1 MSFDKFQIQKQIVAI
16 AITLALPWIGIPFSA
31 LSQTENFPN
40 LPQPRFQDVAP
51 TPSVETGDGGGTGAL
66 GAQSGSVDA
75 SGTVGGVIGNLGTAV
90 GNAAANSPAG
100 VVGNALG
107 VGPGPSGTAVGNAQF
122 GVAAFSNVTT
132 GLMTALGFSIAVTGL
147 IGLLAL
153 AISVAIGAMFGT
165 APGPGDIDTSPGAVD
180 TAADAEHG
188 DTDVGTGPGNPGN
201 TPAGDPGGGDAGG
214 GGK

>member
-1 MSFDKFQIQKQIVAI
+1 MNFGKFQIQKQIVAI
-16 AITLALPWIGIPFSA
+16 AITLALPWIGVPLNA
-31 LSQTENFPN
+31 LSQTETFPN
-40 LPQPRFQDVAP
+40 LPQPKFQDVVP
-51 TPSVETGDGGGTGAL
+51 TPSVETGEGGGTGGV

-75 SGTVGGVIGNLGTAV
+75 GGVVGGVISAAA
-90 GNAAANSPAG
+90 NAAANSPAG

-132 GLMTALGFSIAVTGL
+132 GLMTALGFSIAVTGP
-147 IGLLAL
+147 IGLLGF
-153 AISVAIGAMFGT
+153 AIAVAIGMAFSSS
-165 APGPGDIDTSPGAVD
+165 PGPGNIDASPGSVD